1 MATREA
7 KPDRLTAFSDGVFAV
22 VITILV
28 LEMKPPQAS
37 SFESLVSLWPTWVSY
52 AVSYLFIAIVWIN
65 HHHVMSYARMATA
78 RLLWSNFGHLF
89 AVSLLP
95 FSTAWDRRHQ
105 ARRRPCV
112 SLCERLRVGECH
124 LHPVV
129 FRSCRSP

>member
-52 AVSYLFIAIVWIN
+52 AVSYWEFSRPPRSSRSDIRRQVW
-65 HHHVMSYARMATA
+65 R
-78 RLLWSNFGHLF
+78 
-89 AVSLLP
+89 
-95 FSTAWDRRHQ
+95 
-105 ARRRPCV
+105 
-112 SLCERLRVGECH
+112 
-124 LHPVV
+124 
-129 FRSCRSP
+129 